1 MVISNR
7 KIWTIWGLWALVF
20 PLGLWL
26 TFHYFPPQF
35 IGKEWQLLAFLVLM
49 CILSMLPIMIN
60 KDPVTVV
67 QGVSLA
73 LFLEFGLAAEIMATQ
88 ISFIFI
94 LLMVHIRRTE
104 VYRIPLNSLIF
115 FIISLTSGLAYYSFG
130 GDHQFGSTLDGK
142 HIVLIIVYQLVYFVT
157 NSIMLSI
164 SDYFL
169 HNKKFT
175 FKDEGLLWDGIATLL
190 ILPIG
195 IILFILYQQ
204 IGVISIV
211 LIGVPIISLAW
222 ILKLYNQSK
231 QINTHLKSAGEF
243 GHQLTQKLH
252 IDGVLDLFINRIST
266 IVETEQG
273 YIFDIYNVEK
283 EIHLLRYF
291 ENGVAKEKNIEP
303 LRNGLGITG
312 EVWQTGKALLFHSR
326 KEWKDLDM
334 GIIDPE
340 IESIMTIPIV
350 RDKLVVAEVMLVSTK
365 KRAYE
370 NHQMMIMDILC
381 SYLGVAIENA
391 RHHSLAMQQSERCP
405 LTNLYNYRYIERE
418 LQVQFT
424 NLANNIIKNV
434 SLILID
440 IDRFKAIN
448 DNYGHQSGNEILCQ
462 LAERLNSIVGKTGTL
477 ARYGGEEFVIVLPNL
492 AKEEA
497 FKFAE
502 FIRLSIAN
510 KPFSVH
516 SDLDEQRS
524 KQLVTIT
531 ASMGVATAPTDAD
544 DEQALIR
551 HADRAMY
558 TGAKQAGRNKVAQYV
573 G

>member
-1 MVISNR
+1 MIA
-7 KIWTIWGLWALVF
+7 KWKKWAIGGLWVLVF

-35 IGKEWQLLAFLVLM
+35 IGKEWHVLAFLALM
-49 CILSMLPIMIN
+49 CILSMMPIMIN
-60 KDPVTVV
+60 KEPVTVV
-67 QGVSLA
+67 QGVTLA
-73 LFLEFGLAAEIMATQ
+73 IFLEFGFAAEIIATQ
-88 ISFIFI
+88 VSFIFI

-104 VYRIPLNSLIF
+104 VYRFPLNSLLF
-115 FIISLTSGLAYYSFG
+115 FSISTLSGLAYYSLG
-130 GDHQFGSTLDGK
+130 GDHQFGTALDMK
-142 HIVLIIVYQLVYFVT
+142 HIVLIIVYQLVYFIT
-157 NSIMLSI
+157 NTIMLSI

-169 HNKKFT
+169 HKKKFT

-204 IGVISIV
+204 IGLLSIL
-211 LIGVPIISLAW
+211 LIGIPIISLAW

-231 QINTHLKSAGEF
+231 QINNHLKSAGEF
-243 GHQLTQKLH
+243 GHQLTQKLQ

-291 ENGVAKEKNIEP
+291 ENGVAQEKNIEP

-312 EVWQTGKALLFHSR
+312 EVWQSGKALLFHSR
-326 KEWKDLDM
+326 KEWKHLDM
-334 GIIDPE
+334 GIIEPN

-418 LQVQFT
+418 LHIQFT
-424 NLANNIIKNV
+424 NLANHITKNV

-440 IDRFKAIN
+440 IDRFKAVN
-448 DNYGHQSGNEILCQ
+448 DSFGHQSGNEILCQ

-477 ARYGGEEFVIVLPNL
+477 ARYGGEEFVILLPNL

-510 KPFSVH
+510 KPFAVH
-516 SDLDEQRS
+516 SDLDEHRS

-531 ASMGVATAPTDAD
+531 ASMGVATAPIDAD